1 MSTRYHRA
9 ACDNRL
15 DVLKEATKKDLNQQD
30 DGGMTPTLWAAYY
43 GFLPALRVCC
53 SRGGQVDKCDYLG
66 NTALHLAAQNGHLD
80 SVSFLVNFG
89 ANVWKVDNSYNS
101 AQDLAGIRN
110 QTKCV
115 KYLDQQVAKMTVE
128 NGKQAKKM
136 KEQAKKEAEKRIVK
150 FEKMQNKMKQK
161 IEKDSS
167 AGMSASHYLYKMLYL
182 WLCPARNT
190 GRALKKLTLSS
201 LYRRKLSTTNSVEEK
216 SNGRKYS
223 SSTMNNP
230 RKISSSNKPA
240 NAMTSL
246 HNQVMQDYDDGGEL
260 NEDGTPS
267 YVKPDK
273 TLTTNL
279 KIGSD
284 HKLHISF
291 FFAISFYILSGSK
304 SYIPYTYVFAKY
316 ESKQTDDDNF
326 SLGESDSAEELTEL
340 EFFLN
345 SIKLEDYIPLF
356 QDEKMD
362 MEALALCTSDDLIQM
377 GLPLGPRKKILQGL
391 SEREKPDSGNELT
404 LL

>member
-167 AGMSASHYLYKMLYL
+167 AG
-182 WLCPARNT
+182 
-190 GRALKKLTLSS
+190 
-201 LYRRKLSTTNSVEEK
+201 RKLSTTNSVEEK

-230 RKISSSNKPA
+230 RKISSSNKPDKNLRDNPQTISGIPSQRLPNVTYMPTERFGASLSTQTKRPPVNEIFPESMHDEGYPKFNTALKWNTKSSA

-267 YVKPDK
+267 YVKP
-273 TLTTNL
+273 
-279 KIGSD
+279 
-284 HKLHISF
+284 
-291 FFAISFYILSGSK
+291 
-304 SYIPYTYVFAKY
+304 VFAKY